1 MDRAEQCCVPQTFQP
16 LFFQFG
22 LLRSDNLRCKVEY
35 RQAAIAATSVLPPCV
50 AEGGDQ
56 LVL

>member
-1 MDRAEQCCVPQTFQP
+1 MDLAEECCVPQTFPP
-16 LFFQFG
+16 LCFHLG
-22 LLRSDNLRCKVEY
+22 RLRSDKRRCKVEC
-35 RQAAIAATSVLPPCV
+35 REAATAATSGLPPCV